1 MTTAIDAINKGG
13 AWRYITKPWD
23 DNELLMAVKNA
34 IETYRITRENIY
46 LTQLTIKQN
55 QELQKW
61 STELVDVCPAADNG
75 SDKTEPGTHS
85 AQ

>member
-1 MTTAIDAINKGG
+1 MDTAIDAINKGG

-23 DNELLMAVKNA
+23 DNELLMAVRNA

-55 QELQKW
+55 EELRKW
-61 STELVDVCPAADNG
+61 STELVMHCPAADNRI
-75 SDKTEPGTHS
+75 DKTEPGTHS